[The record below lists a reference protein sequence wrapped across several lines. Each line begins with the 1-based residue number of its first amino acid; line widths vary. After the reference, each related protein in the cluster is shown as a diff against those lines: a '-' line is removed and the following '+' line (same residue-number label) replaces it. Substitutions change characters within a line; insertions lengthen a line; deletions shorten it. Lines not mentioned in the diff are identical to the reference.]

1 MADLQVQ
8 KTRGQREAHE
18 LRERLKELEERETEL
33 LKEVEALQSAAKV
46 AELKLYRCLEEERGK
61 WEVREGRLIEQMELI
76 KGAHKPG
83 THSDSTSLGAGARDS

>member
-46 AELKLYRCLEEERGK
+46 ADSVQLR
-61 WEVREGRLIEQMELI
+61 
-76 KGAHKPG
+76 PG
-83 THSDSTSLGAGARDS
+83 TPKIQQAPRRDL